1 MNNFSNGRRDFLK
14 LLGSVAIA
22 GNFQNLIEPHIKT
35 SNLTTL
41 DRVFISNEDSNTISV
56 IDPIKNTVET
66 TINLTSFDEDPRP
79 PFRFVTGGI
88 IPTHA
93 SMVNKP
99 LYHGCIGAHGVI
111 PSPDGRIL
119 ATAGR
124 GSSNIYLIDTISKKV
139 IGNKPNPFFGKGVS
153 VNEDI
158 ISGGIFVGRE
168 PHEATFTKNGKELWV
183 AVRGENKI
191 VIIDVNLAIK
201 ELQGEEINSII
212 KRINT
217 IRGPSQVWFSSDYN
231 IAFVTSQKEPK
242 LDIFETNFD
251 ESFYSHPKRKS
262 TIDISEQ
269 DKFGFTPFIKLSPDG
284 QEIWLSHKL
293 SDAISSRSVEYPFP
307 LHDLIHLGENSRP
320 NHLEFVENK
329 NGKVVYVS
337 QARVDDRNPQDVASS
352 QIAIIDRSEKPGK
365 RKVVKLFY
373 SYGREAHGLWT
384 NPDNTLLFIA
394 HEQDELPGT
403 KNEGQTVVTVF
414 DVSNPLYPEF
424 IAQIPLGYLKL
435 PSGNLRNKKS
445 INLVYV
451 RTHI

>member
-1 MNNFSNGRRDFLK
+1 MDNFSNERRDFLK
-14 LLGSVAIA
+14 LLGSIAIA
-22 GNFQNLIEPHIKT
+22 SNFQNMIEPYNK
-35 SNLTTL
+35 SNLTSF

-56 IDPIKNTVET
+56 IDPTKNIVET

-88 IPTHA
+88 MPTHS
-93 SMVNKP
+93 SMIYKP

-111 PSPDGRIL
+111 PSPEGRII

-124 GSSNIYLIDTISKKV
+124 GSSNIYLIDTILKKV
-139 IGNKPNPFFGKGVS
+139 IGNKPNPLFKKGGP
-153 VNEDI
+153 VNDEI
-158 ISGGIFVGRE
+158 ISSGIFVGRE

-191 VIIDVNLAIK
+191 VVIDVNLAIK
-201 ELQGEEINSII
+201 ELKGEEINSIT

-217 IRGPSQVWFSSDYN
+217 IRGPAQVWFSSDN
-231 IAFVTSQKEPK
+231 SIAFVASQKESK
-242 LDIFETNFD
+242 LEIFETNFD
-251 ESFYSHPKRKS
+251 KSGYSHPKRKL

-284 QEIWLSHKL
+284 KEVWLSHKL
-293 SDAISSRSVEYPFP
+293 SDAISSRSVEYPFS
-307 LHDLIHLGENSRP
+307 LYDLINLGQNSRP

-329 NGKVVYVS
+329 KGKVVYVS
-337 QARVDDRNPQDVASS
+337 QARVDDIDARGVASS

-365 RKVVKLFY
+365 RKVVKSFY
-373 SYGREAHGLWT
+373 SYGRESHGLWT
-384 NPDNTLLFIA
+384 NPDNTLLYIA

-403 KNEGQTVVTVF
+403 PNEGQTVTTVF
-414 DVSNPLYPEF
+414 DVSDPLNPEF